1 MLRAIHALHVN
12 SGRDAGHDSRP
23 AKSTNR
29 ALLEHEFSRGKRL
42 QTSHEHGGVPPYK
55 RLSLRLRP
63 CESCKSVADHNDG
76 SFHFS
81 VPTKNPGFVG
91 PKVRELTALH
101 IRFQS

>member
-42 QTSHEHGGVPPYK
+42 QTSHEHGVPP
-55 RLSLRLRP
+55 
-63 CESCKSVADHNDG
+63 
-76 SFHFS
+76 
-81 VPTKNPGFVG
+81 
-91 PKVRELTALH
+91 
-101 IRFQS
+101 